1 MMTASHDQKKIG
13 VIKLKI
19 VWKKE
24 EPDMNEWFR
33 VFAAQLHKVSVA
45 NTDVEKSLLRSF
57 SSALRV
63 PNPLSA
69 TPTKSSNTLKQFVG
83 R

>member
-1 MMTASHDQKKIG
+1 MK
-13 VIKLKI
+13 
-19 VWKKE
+19 
-24 EPDMNEWFR
+24 WFR